1 MCLGS
6 SPTGTMSGAS
16 CSLIDWAS
24 TNRHLSCTTT
34 YGSSGHEF
42 FPSWSRL
49 SNPLPNGHKYQDSQ
63 MTGTM
68 SARTTYAS
76 HRRGKLRSVPTP
88 PPGWLSIL
96 VLRHPL
102 HCRNKVVARE
112 ESCEAL
118 MTIPGSRT
126 SFVRVLACDVARQ
139 KPWPSPAGCV
149 AEKPSLTVNSRN
161 CNMFCPLLIVTCTS
175 GISISP
181 RSPATPFAPRLPF
194 EAPP

>member
-1 MCLGS
+1 MYDHIRVERARVFPILVEAIKPITKWS
-6 SPTGTMSGAS
+6 SVSRIENDPTT
-16 CSLIDWAS
+16 
-24 TNRHLSCTTT
+24 R
-34 YGSSGHEF
+34 
-42 FPSWSRL
+42 
-49 SNPLPNGHKYQDSQ
+49 
-63 MTGTM
+63 
-68 SARTTYAS
+68 ARTTHAS
-76 HRRGKLRSVPTP
+76 HRRGRLRSVPTP
-88 PPGWLSIL
+88 PPGWFSIL

-102 HCRNKVVARE
+102 HCKNKVVARE

-139 KPWPSPAGCV
+139 KLRPSPAGCEP
-149 AEKPSLTVNSRN
+149 EKPWLTVNSRN